1 MAVWA
6 DRVPVQEISERAR
19 KVSFGRTVLT
29 VLAGLLFG
37 LGWVV
42 ARMFRVAWTAAVWCA
57 VAVQVGWRDGLA
69 RPATGEEPS
78 P

>member
-1 MAVWA
+1 VAVWT
-6 DRVPVQEISERAR
+6 DRVPVDEISERAR
-19 KVSFGRTVLT
+19 KVSFARTALT

-42 ARMFRVAWTAAVWCA
+42 ARAFRVAWTAVVWCA
-57 VAVQVGWRDGLA
+57 VAVQVGWREGIA
-69 RPATGEEPS
+69 RSATSEEPT

>member
-1 MAVWA
+1 VAVWA
-6 DRVPVQEISERAR
+6 DRVPVEEISERAR
-19 KVSFGRTVLT
+19 QASFGRTVLT

-37 LGWVV
+37 LGWTV
-42 ARMFRVAWTAAVWCA
+42 ARLFRVAWTAVVWCA

-69 RPATGEEPS
+69 RPAADKEPT